1 MYVLSQSETLRF
13 GSSQSIP
20 SNSSTDNKSDFP
32 ENVQSRFQISSLPN
46 EDYALMTF
54 RKSSYPIAL
63 HTLHSDYHFSKLPLP
78 PFALLPRYANTAY
91 MCVIGPSLVSI
102 LDWFGVLLLPPWCSP
117 PVPKWWL
124 TLVTPFNHMHKLCL
138 KETEWTIEWL
148 TWWEGIRIQLFAD
161 SVGEYKQ
168 LEDDDLHHLTGWGTT
183 TASSKTE

>member
-63 HTLHSDYHFSKLPLP
+63 HTPHSDYHFSKLPLP
-78 PFALLPRYANTAY
+78 LFALLPRYANAVY
-91 MCVIGPSLVSI
+91 MCVTDPSLVSI
-102 LDWFGVLLLPPWCSP
+102 LDRFGVLLLPPCCAPS
-117 PVPKWWL
+117 VPKL
-124 TLVTPFNHMHKLCL
+124 
-138 KETEWTIEWL
+138 
-148 TWWEGIRIQLFAD
+148 
-161 SVGEYKQ
+161 
-168 LEDDDLHHLTGWGTT
+168 
-183 TASSKTE
+183 